1 MIKPGHRAF
10 PRTVSRLLA
19 NDLLRASRADV
30 PAVMVSLRSREEG
43 LSSSEV
49 AALQARHGSNQVAH
63 ERPLPW
69 WRQLWQS
76 YRNPFNLLLS
86 VLAAVSLL
94 TSDVR
99 AAVVIGTMV
108 VLSTLLRFG
117 VERRSHGAALRLQA
131 MVGNTATVLRR
142 DLSHEAA
149 ADARRYFDVQLHGRD
164 SSALEVPFIALV
176 PGEIVLL
183 SAGDMIPADCR
194 VLVAKDL
201 FVSQAALTG
210 EFFPVEKFVDRQR
223 FAGDNPL
230 ELDNLLFMGTTV
242 VSGTARAVVLTTG
255 SRSYFGTVAAQLSER
270 GREPTAFQAG
280 VNSVSWLPIRFAL
293 VLAPFVLLINGAA
306 RGDWSEACM
315 FALSVAGGLTPEM
328 LPVIVTAAL
337 ARGAATLSRRKVI
350 VKHLDAI
357 QNMGAMDVLCLDKT
371 GTLTQDALVVA
382 QHTDAFGAD
391 SGTVLRLAFLN
402 SHFQTGL
409 KNLLDTAVLAH
420 MPPDTAQELAHSYVK
435 IDEIPFDFQRRRM
448 SVIVGA
454 ADSEDGDEGDRLHR
468 LICKGALEDVLSACT
483 SVRQGMDTLALD
495 KAVLERLLRVT
506 RTLGEQGLRVVAVA
520 ERAVPRAQMIFSK
533 DDEEQL
539 TLVGYLAFLDPVKTS
554 AAQALA
560 ALTAQGV
567 TLKILTGDNEL
578 VTGKVCQELD
588 LAMCGMVLGPQIERL
603 DDVQLAAV
611 AARNTVFARLTPL
624 HKERLVRALR
634 SDGHIVGC
642 IGDGINGAAAL
653 RPADSGI
660 SVDTAVDVARD
671 AADIILLDKDL
682 TVLAAGVREGRKTF
696 SNMLKYIRMSAS
708 SNFGNV
714 FSVLVAS
721 AFLPFLPML
730 PLHLLVQN
738 LLYDVSQVAIPFDHV
753 DEELLTKPL
762 QWNPTGI
769 GRFMLYFGPLSSIF
783 DLLPFA
789 LMWWVFHANTPAS
802 QGLFQSGW
810 FVVGLLTQVLVV
822 HLIRTPKLSFFD
834 SVASWP
840 VLAMTAVI
848 MGIGIYLPM
857 GPLEGYFQLV
867 ALRLAYFT
875 WLLGILLCYVVL
887 VTALK
892 RWYIRRYGWR

>member
-10 PRTVSRLLA
+10 PRTVSRKLA

-30 PAVMVSLRSREEG
+30 PAVLVGLRSREEG

-76 YRNPFNLLLS
+76 YRNPFNLLLT
-86 VLAAVSLL
+86 VLAVVSLL

-99 AAVVIGTMV
+99 AAAVIGTMV

-142 DLSHEAA
+142 DLAHEAA
-149 ADARRYFDVQLHGRD
+149 DDARRYFEVQLHGRD

-194 VLVAKDL
+194 VLAAKDL

-255 SRSYFGTVAAQLSER
+255 SRSYFGAVAAQLSER

-280 VNSVSWLPIRFAL
+280 VNSVSWLLIRFAL

-306 RGDWSEACM
+306 RGDWSEACL
-315 FALSVAGGLTPEM
+315 FALSVAVGLTPEM

-337 ARGAATLSRRKVI
+337 ARGAAMLARRKVI
-350 VKHLDAI
+350 VKRLDAI

-420 MPPDTAQELAHSYVK
+420 MPPEAAQELAQRYLKV
-435 IDEIPFDFQRRRM
+435 DEIPFDFQRRRM
-448 SVIVGA
+448 SVIVGT
-454 ADSEDGDEGDRLHR
+454 ADSDGEEPHR

-483 SVRQGMDTLALD
+483 AVRQGTDTLSLD

-520 ERAVPRAQMIFSK
+520 ERAVPRAQTTFSK

-539 TLVGYLAFLDPVKTS
+539 TLVGYLAFLDPVKAS

-578 VTGKVCQELD
+578 VTGKVCQELG

-603 DDVQLAAV
+603 DDVQLAAL

-634 SDGHIVGC
+634 SDGHIVGF
-642 IGDGINGAAAL
+642 IGDGINDAAAL
-653 RPADSGI
+653 RTADIGI

-753 DEELLTKPL
+753 DEELLTRPL

-783 DLLPFA
+783 DLLTFA

-857 GPLEGYFQLV
+857 GPLAGYFQLV
-867 ALRLAYFT
+867 ALPLAYFP

>member
-10 PRTVSRLLA
+10 PRTVSRKLA

-30 PAVMVSLRSREEG
+30 PAVLVGLRSREEG

-76 YRNPFNLLLS
+76 YRNPFNLLLT
-86 VLAAVSLL
+86 VLAVVSLL

-99 AAVVIGTMV
+99 AASVIGTMV

-142 DLSHEAA
+142 DLAHEAA
-149 ADARRYFDVQLHGRD
+149 ADARRYFEVQLHGRD

-176 PGEIVLL
+176 PGEILLL

-194 VLVAKDL
+194 VLAANDL

-255 SRSYFGTVAAQLSER
+255 SRSYFGAVAAQLSER

-280 VNSVSWLPIRFAL
+280 VNSVSWLLIRFAL

-306 RGDWSEACM
+306 RGDWSEACL
-315 FALSVAGGLTPEM
+315 FALSVAVGLTPEM

-337 ARGAATLSRRKVI
+337 ARGAAMLARRKVI
-350 VKHLDAI
+350 VKRLDAI

-420 MPPDTAQELAHSYVK
+420 MPPEAAQELAQRYLKV
-435 IDEIPFDFQRRRM
+435 DEIPFDFQRRRM

-454 ADSEDGDEGDRLHR
+454 ADCDEGDGQHR

-483 SVRQGMDTLALD
+483 AVRQGTDTLALD

-506 RTLGEQGLRVVAVA
+506 RALGEQGLRVVAVA
-520 ERAVPRAQMIFSK
+520 ERAVPRAQTTFSS
-533 DDEEQL
+533 DDEKQL
-539 TLVGYLAFLDPVKTS
+539 TLVGYLAFLDPVKAS

-578 VTGKVCQELD
+578 VTGKVCQELG

-603 DDVQLAAV
+603 DDVQLAAL

-634 SDGHIVGC
+634 SDGHIVGF
-642 IGDGINGAAAL
+642 IGDGINDAAAL
-653 RPADSGI
+653 RTADIGI

-753 DEELLTKPL
+753 DEELLTRPL
-762 QWNPTGI
+762 QWNTTGI

-783 DLLPFA
+783 DLLTFA

-834 SVASWP
+834 SVAAWP

-857 GPLEGYFQLV
+857 GPLAGYFQLV
-867 ALRLAYFT
+867 ALPLAYFP